1 VNEMN
6 EIKHHL
12 PDALLMSHSAGTLP
26 EAFALVVA
34 THVSLCDECR
44 ARLES
49 FEAVGGALIEDDE
62 GVEVSED
69 SLEATMALIA
79 SAPEIA
85 MPASDHRPGAV
96 LPSPVR
102 AYVDGDV
109 DTVRW
114 RSIGAGVRQAV
125 LDTSGQ
131 ATVRLLAIPAGAEM
145 PDHTHSGMEMTLVL
159 QGAFRDDGE
168 RFARGDVEVANEDLH
183 HRPIAEDGEVCICL
197 AATEAPLR
205 FRGLLPRVA
214 QRFIGI

>member
-1 VNEMN
+1 MN

-12 PDALLMSHSAGTLP
+12 PDTILMSYSAGTLP

-49 FEAVGGALIEDDE
+49 FEAVGGALIDDDQ

-79 SAPEIA
+79 SAPEVSV
-85 MPASDHRPGAV
+85 PANDHRPGAV
-96 LPSPVR
+96 LPSPLR

-109 DTVRW
+109 DAVRW
-114 RSIGAGVRQAV
+114 RPIGAGVRQAV
-125 LDTSGQ
+125 LDTSGE
-131 ATVRLLAIPAGAEM
+131 ATVRLLAIPGGAEM
-145 PDHTHSGMEMTLVL
+145 PDHTHRGMEMTLVL
-159 QGAFRDDGE
+159 QGAFRDEGD

-183 HRPIAEDGEVCICL
+183 HTPIAEQGEVCICL

-205 FRGLLPRVA
+205 FKGLVPRIA